1 MSVIDEIKSRLDIA
15 SYVGQYV
22 PLKKAGRYQKACCPF
37 HSEHTPSFV
46 VNPDR
51 QTWHCFG
58 ACAEGGDVFTFA
70 MKQHGWS
77 FGEAL
82 RELGKLVGVEVERQ
96 TPAQKERAEHLD
108 RLRGMLAAIADKYHA
123 VLMQPGSENAER
135 ALHYI
140 QQERGLTGNTLESF
154 GIGYAPPG
162 WRNATHYLRSYGYTE
177 DEVIEAGISVRG
189 DDGRVYDRFRNRLM
203 IPIFDERGRIV
214 GFGGRALDASDEV
227 KYINSAQSPLFDKSR
242 VLYGLNAAKHSIRHS
257 SVAVIVEGYMDV
269 LQAHQAGFTN
279 VVAQM
284 GTALTEAQL
293 KLLSSS
299 ASKIVLALDADA
311 AGQSATQRSLEV
323 ARSVLQ
329 ADYSGRL
336 SFDLRVLHIPDAK
349 DPDEVI
355 AHVPSLW
362 VQLVEEAIPV
372 AQYVI
377 DQECAALPSQPT
389 VQEREAVARKLLPI
403 LTATEN
409 NLYRRDNIQQLAL
422 RLRFSEQELLSWAV
436 PQPAPGAPILLSTP
450 QQRAPEVERLCLR
463 ALIRHDQ
470 WWYEATRLLRSLAL
484 SDTRLYECGLGPL
497 TLDDFTYATYRH
509 FMALH
514 LEALAQYEADSVDY
528 IEAHLDDALRSEWEL
543 LMREPLPQT
552 AFGAD
557 VAAISQQR
565 QAQIVDEFASFMGSV
580 YRLRLQRLR
589 EDMRALID
597 TMEEYV
603 DERFAIYP
611 LYSRAQALLS
621 ECLSQKAVV

>member
-15 SYVGQYV
+15 SYVGQFV
-22 PLKKAGRYQKACCPF
+22 TLKKAGRYQKACCPF

-82 RELGKLVGVEVERQ
+82 RELGKVVGVEVERQ
-96 TPAQKERAEHLD
+96 TPAQKERAERLD
-108 RLRGMLAAIADKYHA
+108 RLRGMLAAIMDKYHT
-123 VLMQPGSENAER
+123 VLTQPRSENAER
-135 ALHYI
+135 ALTYI
-140 QQERGLTGNTLESF
+140 QVERGLTGKTLESF
-154 GIGYAPPG
+154 GIGYAPAG
-162 WRNATHYLRSYGYTE
+162 WTNAVQYLEHYGYSA
-177 DEVIEAGISVRG
+177 DEIIEAGLAVRN

-203 IPIFDERGRIV
+203 IPIRDERGRIV
-214 GFGGRALDASDEV
+214 GFGGRAFDDSEA

-242 VLYGLNAAKHSIRHS
+242 VLYGLDTAKHSIRHS
-257 SVAVIVEGYMDV
+257 SIAVIVEGYMDV

-293 KLLSSS
+293 KLLTSS

-311 AGQSATQRSLEV
+311 AGQSATQRSLET
-323 ARSVLQ
+323 ARGVLQ

-336 SFDLRVLHIPDAK
+336 SFDLRILHIPDAK

-355 AHVPSLW
+355 HHVPSVW
-362 VQLVEEAIPV
+362 AQLVEDAIPV

-377 DQECAALPSQPT
+377 DQECAALPTQPT

-422 RLRFSEQELLSWAV
+422 RLRFSEQELLTWTM

-450 QQRAPEVERLCLR
+450 QQQAPEIERCCLR

-470 WWYEATRLLRSLAL
+470 WWYEATRLLRSLANG
-484 SDTRLYECGLGPL
+484 DTRLFECGLGPL

-514 LEALAQYEADSVDY
+514 LEALDQYEADSVDY
-528 IEAHLDDALRSEWEL
+528 IEAHLDDALRVEWEL
-543 LMREPLPQT
+543 LMREPMPQT
-552 AFGAD
+552 AFAAD
-557 VAAISQQR
+557 VTAIRAHR
-565 QAQIVDEFASFMGSV
+565 QAQVRDEFAAFVDGV

-589 EDMRALID
+589 EDMRALIA

-603 DERFAIYP
+603 EKQFDIYP
-611 LYSRAQALLS
+611 LYSKAHALLS
-621 ECLSQKAVV
+621 EGLSQKATV